1 MHSRTVPLVLAGM
14 AAGVAIAFLAVN
26 RDARR
31 KVVRWAKIIWDGD
44 EEGEEKRRR
53 FQKIAETVERWS
65 KQLPHLKE
73 VLDSLARETSTDDAV
88 RQRRATMQKKL
99 SASNAELWKA
109 QDMLDELGNADG
121 SAKLDEGDRN
131 LRKSLVTQLEQ
142 VMTESDNLATRFKA
156 LKPLPAKKEASASEF
171 RGYKVKADGTKTT
184 YFNHDLDEE
193 AKALIG
199 DITPKRLDTV
209 ILDTA
214 AGGVSEKD
222 RCSSPLRKASSSS
235 SSSPGP
241 SAWNSAGTFEERGMT
256 LWGKKELTAL
266 TEAASFILP
275 NGSSVVEVIKLRN
288 LQGDASIAMVRHK
301 KKHVFDWSFIVDWR
315 IRESQDI
322 NSRILCRGSLEYPDV
337 SPDVRN
343 DGSRFEAIMIGT
355 PTPDSPENQ
364 ALVADYVQSS
374 SKGLQVSI
382 AEKIDAFITKFNTME

>member
-1 MHSRTVPLVLAGM
+1 
-14 AAGVAIAFLAVN
+14 
-26 RDARR
+26 
-31 KVVRWAKIIWDGD
+31 
-44 EEGEEKRRR
+44 
-53 FQKIAETVERWS
+53 
-65 KQLPHLKE
+65 
-73 VLDSLARETSTDDAV
+73 
-88 RQRRATMQKKL
+88 
-99 SASNAELWKA
+99 
-109 QDMLDELGNADG
+109 
-121 SAKLDEGDRN
+121 
-131 LRKSLVTQLEQ
+131 
-142 VMTESDNLATRFKA
+142 
-156 LKPLPAKKEASASEF
+156 
-171 RGYKVKADGTKTT
+171 
-184 YFNHDLDEE
+184 
-193 AKALIG
+193 
-199 DITPKRLDTV
+199 
-209 ILDTA
+209 
-214 AGGVSEKD
+214 
-222 RCSSPLRKASSSS
+222 
-235 SSSPGP
+235 
-241 SAWNSAGTFEERGMT
+241 MT